1 MATILLV
8 VIYIAFIGLGVPDSL
23 FGTAW
28 PAIYPEFSQPVAAA
42 SYVTLLI
49 SGGTILSSL
58 LSARLINRF
67 GTGAVTAASTTL
79 TAAALLGFSVSGGLL
94 WLCVFAVPLGVG
106 AGAIDC
112 GLNNY
117 VALHYRANHMSF
129 LHCFYGVGVSL
140 SPYLM
145 SLTLSGESGWRG
157 GYRIVFFLQAA
168 IALVTLFALPLWA
181 RVTGAQQA
189 AGQTPPPRTVG
200 IVGLAK
206 MPAVRAVWFV
216 FIGSCALEFTCGTW
230 GSTFLVSA
238 RGMDVAD
245 AAKAV
250 AFYYV
255 GMTLGRFLSG
265 VLASW
270 MSGRLSGWRLIYL
283 GQGVTL
289 AAIVLLILPL
299 PPALAAAGLF
309 LVGLGNGP
317 VFPNLTHLTP
327 KNFGADLSQAVIG
340 TQMAASY
347 IGTMLMP
354 PLFGLLAQAA
364 GAQLLPYFLLLL
376 FAVMAGATALL
387 TRRLKQQGRY

>member
-1 MATILLV
+1 MTTILLV

-42 SYVTLLI
+42 SCVTLLI

-58 LSARLINRF
+58 MSARLINRF
-67 GTGAVTAASTTL
+67 GTGAVTAASTAL
-79 TAAALLGFSVSGGLL
+79 TAAALFGFSVSGSLL
-94 WLCVFAVPLGVG
+94 WMCLIAVPLGVG

-117 VALHYRANHMSF
+117 VALHYRATHMSF
-129 LHCFYGVGVSL
+129 LHCFYGIGVSL

-145 SLTLSGESGWRG
+145 SLALSGESGWRG
-157 GYRIVFFLQAA
+157 GYRIVFLLQAA
-168 IALVTLFALPLWA
+168 IALITVLSLPLWR
-181 RVTGAQQA
+181 RVTGMQQA
-189 AGQTPPPRTVG
+189 AGQTRPPRAVSAAG
-200 IVGLAK
+200 MAK
-206 MPAVRAVWFV
+206 MPAVRTVWFV

-250 AFYYV
+250 TFYYV

-265 VLASW
+265 LLAD
-270 MSGRLSGWRLIYL
+270 RLSGWRLICI
-283 GQGVTL
+283 GQGATL

-317 VFPNLTHLTP
+317 VFPNLIHLTP
-327 KNFGADLSQAVIG
+327 KNFGADISQAVMG

-364 GAQLLPYFLLLL
+364 GAWLLPYFLLLL
-376 FAVMAGATALL
+376 FAVMAGATLL
-387 TRRLKQQGRY
+387 LMRRLKQQGRY

>member
-42 SYVTLLI
+42 SCVTLLI

-67 GTGAVTAASTTL
+67 GTGAVTAVSTAL
-79 TAAALLGFSVSGGLL
+79 TAAALFGFSVSGSLL
-94 WLCVFAVPLGVG
+94 WMCAAAVPLGVG

-168 IALVTLFALPLWA
+168 IALVAVLSLPLWG

-189 AGQTPPPRTVG
+189 VGQAPPPRTVG
-200 IVGLAK
+200 IAGLAK
-206 MPAVRAVWFV
+206 MPAVRTVWFV

-250 AFYYV
+250 TFYYV

-265 VLASW
+265 VLA
-270 MSGRLSGWRLIYL
+270 GRLSGWRLIYL
-283 GQGVTL
+283 GQGAAL
-289 AAIVLLILPL
+289 AAIVLLMLPL

-327 KNFGADLSQAVIG
+327 KNFGADLSQAVMG

-347 IGTMLMP
+347 IGSMLMP

-376 FAVMAGATALL
+376 FAVMAVATALL